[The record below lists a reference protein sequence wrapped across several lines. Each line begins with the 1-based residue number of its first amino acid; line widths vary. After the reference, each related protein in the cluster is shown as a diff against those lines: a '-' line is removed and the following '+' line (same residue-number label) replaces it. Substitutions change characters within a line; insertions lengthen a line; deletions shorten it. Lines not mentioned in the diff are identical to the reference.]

1 MLLVTLFGSVQRY
14 LRYRALLSGVET
26 LDDRLLHDIGL
37 NRGELSA
44 ASISGTGAS
53 NASLFCSTNCSA
65 ATEVISLTIEPM
77 RNTVSGVIAGPSAR
91 RRRPSPRRLSAT
103 IS

>member
-37 NRGELSA
+37 IRCELSA
-44 ASISGTGAS
+44 AAW
-53 NASLFCSTNCSA
+53 AQVER
-65 ATEVISLTIEPM
+65 ATAHS
-77 RNTVSGVIAGPSAR
+77 R
-91 RRRPSPRRLSAT
+91 
-103 IS
+103 